1 MDLYSQITNNTIDFS
16 RGFNEENNYIGSGSF
31 NEEKN
36 YIGSGSFN
44 DENNY
49 IGSGSFNEEKN
60 YIGSGSFNDENNSFN
75 YGILFAISPIIF
87 VGLLFVILILYF
99 NIYYPLKD
107 YIIKLKQQYQRKQ
120 TEKTLPIY
128 NCKINTFYIKEL
140 NKNNIEKVKNKKEKM
155 ECSICSEEI
164 NIEKFKDKKTD
175 LIFLNCSH
183 VYHTNCLQSWV
194 KTRIK
199 DFIKPNCPYCRGE
212 IVEVKQYSY
221 NSGNYDNSSGDYLD
235 DL

>member
-1 MDLYSQITNNTIDFS
+1 MDLYSQITNNTIYFS
-16 RGFNEENNYIGSGSF
+16 GSFNEDNNYIGSGSF
-31 NEEKN
+31 NE
-36 YIGSGSFN
+36 
-44 DENNY
+44 
-49 IGSGSFNEEKN
+49 
-60 YIGSGSFNDENNSFN
+60 ENNSFN
-75 YGILFAISPIIF
+75 YGILFAISPLIF
-87 VGLLFVILILYF
+87 VGLLFILVLFTF
-99 NIYYPLKD
+99 NVYYPLKD
-107 YIIKLKQQYQRKQ
+107 YIINLKHKYQRKQ
-120 TEKTLPIY
+120 TEKKLPIY

-155 ECSICSEEI
+155 ECSICCEEI

-212 IVEVKQYSY
+212 IIEVKHYKNNKISY
-221 NSGNYDNSSGDYLD
+221 DSGNNSESSGGYLD